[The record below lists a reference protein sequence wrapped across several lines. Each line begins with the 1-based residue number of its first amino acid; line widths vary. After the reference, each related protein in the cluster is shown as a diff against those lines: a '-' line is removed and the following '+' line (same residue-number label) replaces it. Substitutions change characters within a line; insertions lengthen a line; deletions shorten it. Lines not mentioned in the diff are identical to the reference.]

1 MKYFNALYMMP
12 VEGLA
17 AWMNTPEEERKAQ
30 EEELKGKWSVWLQAH
45 SDAIKNTIGLGKTKR
60 ISTNGVED
68 TKNGLMLSS
77 YVEAESLEAAAE
89 MFKDH
94 PHLEIPGATIEVME
108 TTPVEGM

>member
-12 VEGLA
+12 VEGLT
-17 AWMNTPEEERKAQ
+17 AWMSLPEEERKAQ
-30 EEELKGKWSVWLQAH
+30 EEELKGKWDMWLKEH
-45 SDAIKNTIGLGKTKR
+45 STAIKNTISLGKTKR
-60 ISTNGVED
+60 VSTNGIED

-89 MFKDH
+89 IFKGH

-108 TTPVEGM
+108 TTQLAGM